1 MALCRALRPKNW
13 LPKEEGPEM
22 AASVTAQHP
31 NKVIRFRIRGLEVLM
46 KRSDDDK
53 GRRRRCRI
61 PPGAKRVGAGAA
73 ARVAC
78 RLLPSVGAMAVK

>member
-1 MALCRALRPKNW
+1 
-13 LPKEEGPEM
+13 M

-61 PPGAKRVGAGAA
+61 PPGAMGVGAGAA